1 MVQESLMGFHLAA
14 AAGAGVGHSLT
25 ISSKLNF
32 FFIIITIWS
41 ASFAS
46 IID

>member
-32 FFIIITIWS
+32 FLLLLLLFGQL
-41 ASFAS
+41 ALRQ
-46 IID
+46 